1 MNTKEMNMKELEQVN
16 GGNDN
21 GIISGKLNYPFPQ
34 PVGFPMPR
42 PKPNNIVVPFPD
54 N

>member
-21 GIISGKLNYPFPQ
+21 GIISGKPNYPFPQ
-34 PVGFPMPR
+34 PVGLPMPR